1 MKKIISI
8 ILALTILCAMFV
20 GCDSK
25 AEVDDKKEPTNNVV
39 TEDTVQENEETDD
52 KTTSTG
58 EITMEMLMSH
68 PESPVEDFEITEY
81 EEGKATLL
89 GYLGDDEIVVIPE
102 SLNITH
108 IEKYA
113 FANDCCVKAVRLSNT
128 VQVLEEHAFG
138 LNENLEL
145 FVCGNGLVEIGDVVF
160 QNCTNLRELVL
171 NDGLVKLGK
180 FSVGG
185 CSSLLSLDIPAT
197 VTELGYK
204 PFYARAEGFTIIG
217 EAGSC
222 VEQHATEEGIPFQAK

>member
-1 MKKIISI
+1 MKKLIALL
-8 ILALTILCAMFV
+8 LALVMMLSLAACGKDNDEQPGGETESADAQIQEN
-20 GCDSK
+20 GS
-25 AEVDDKKEPTNNVV
+25 EEKEPVA
-39 TEDTVQENEETDD
+39 
-52 KTTSTG
+52 SG
-58 EITMEMLMSH
+58 EITMAALMAA

-81 EEGKATLL
+81 EEGKAILL

-108 IEKYA
+108 IEKYV
-113 FANDCCVKAVRLSNT
+113 FANDCGVKAVRLSNT
-128 VQVLEEHAFG
+128 VQVLQEHAFG

-145 FVCGNGLVEIGDVVF
+145 FVCGTGLLEIGDVVF

-180 FSVGG
+180 YSVGG
-185 CSSLLSLDIPAT
+185 CSSLLSLEIPAT

-204 PFYARAEGFTIIG
+204 PFYAHAEGFTIIG
-217 EAGSC
+217 AAGSC